1 MGFVQIQILVPNLN
15 AAASLKKIVL
25 FFQNKNQVSFVS
37 TLKKMGKK
45 NKNLLSF
52 PEDGYTIT
60 FDVKNNPNL
69 KSFYTQLEKLL
80 IKMNAKIYL
89 TKDVLMTK
97 DYFYKTYSNLGKF
110 IKYKKIYDPKLKF
123 TSYQSKRL
131 DIR

>member
-1 MGFVQIQILVPNLN
+1 
-15 AAASLKKIVL
+15 
-25 FFQNKNQVSFVS
+25 
-37 TLKKMGKK
+37 MGKK

-89 TKDVLMTK
+89 ADIDKLSGQMTPK
-97 DYFYKTYSNLGKF
+97 NVIECI
-110 IKYKKIYDPKLKF
+110 IKYN
-123 TSYQSKRL
+123 
-131 DIR
+131 